1 MDITHRKAA
10 DTTGKGRA
18 HPEPPVIQ
26 TRDLRM
32 RYGTTDVLHGVDLR
46 VHPGEVVAL
55 LGPNGAGK
63 TTTIEILEG
72 FRRRSAGL
80 VEVLGTDPDQA
91 DDAWLARIG
100 IVLQS
105 WRDHGKWRAGEL
117 LDHLR
122 RFYVPFREPYRAD
135 ELLRLV
141 GLTDRADAVIG
152 TLSGGQRRR
161 LDVAIG
167 LVGRPDL
174 LFLDEPTVG
183 FDPQAR
189 RDFHDLIQNLSHGQ
203 DTAILLTTH
212 DLDEAERL
220 ADRIVILAGGR
231 IVADGTAEELAAQ
244 VSSETEV
251 RYTLDGA
258 PHTKSVQDATAYVR
272 ELFAEHGD
280 AVGDLQ
286 VHAVSLEDVYVSL
299 VQEFESGRRTQPPT
313 KLMEVAR

>member
-1 MDITHRKAA
+1 MDITHRKTA
-10 DTTGKGRA
+10 DISEKGRA
-18 HPEPPVIQ
+18 HPTTPVIQ
-26 TRDLRM
+26 TRALRM

-72 FRRRSAGL
+72 FRRRSAGE

-105 WRDHGKWRAGEL
+105 WRDHGKWRAREL
-117 LDHLR
+117 LDHLH
-122 RFYVPFREPYRAD
+122 RFYVPFREPYGAD

-141 GLTDRADAVIG
+141 GLADRADAVIG

-189 RDFHDLIQNLSHGQ
+189 RDFHDLIQSLSHGQ

-231 IVADGTAEELAAQ
+231 IVADGTAAELAAQ
-244 VSSETEV
+244 VSSESEV
-251 RYTLDGA
+251 RYTLDGV
-258 PHTKSVQDATAYVR
+258 PHTKSVQDATTYVR
-272 ELFAEHGD
+272 ELFVEHGD
-280 AVGDLQ
+280 AVGNLR
-286 VHAVSLEDVYVSL
+286 VRAVSLEDVYVSL
-299 VQEFESGRRTQPPT
+299 VQEFESGRRTQPPV